1 MDTTIKQQL
10 PAPKPAL
17 LKKLDYAA
25 VAVSIVVLLLVGA
38 MRQVKIPLEADL
50 SMLPGFHAILNSL
63 AAVALIAALYFVKT
77 KQFVKHKN
85 SIYVAIGLSVLFLLS
100 YVLYHF
106 TTEATVYGDVDGDGL
121 LSTAEAAVVEGTRFW
136 YLLLLGTHIILAAV
150 SFPFILF
157 TFNRAYTGQF
167 ARHKKLARW
176 VYPIW
181 LYVAVTGPI
190 CYLMLAEY
198 Y

>member
-77 KQFVKHKN
+77 
-85 SIYVAIGLSVLFLLS
+85 
-100 YVLYHF
+100 
-106 TTEATVYGDVDGDGL
+106 
-121 LSTAEAAVVEGTRFW
+121 
-136 YLLLLGTHIILAAV
+136 
-150 SFPFILF
+150 
-157 TFNRAYTGQF
+157 
-167 ARHKKLARW
+167 
-176 VYPIW
+176 
-181 LYVAVTGPI
+181 
-190 CYLMLAEY
+190 
-198 Y
+198 